1 VLTNIN
7 VAYWGRKTLGKI
19 IRLFA
24 FAMGLLPTLGHAAI
38 FNLDFSTLPGS
49 SFGTVTVTP
58 DAMSGKVDVAVALN
72 TGYTFTP
79 GGYALVFDLISP
91 PAFLLTTASS
101 GFNVGNFAA
110 GSINLPPY
118 GTFEYEDG
126 TFNSGHSTLFLVL
139 SANSGTAP
147 VPLSVASIAGTFA
160 AQIED
165 ANGQTGVVATIAPV
179 PEPST
184 WAMML
189 LGFAGVSFMAYRR
202 KAKPALIAA

>member
-1 VLTNIN
+1 LG
-7 VAYWGRKTLGKI
+7 AKTLVKI

-58 DAMSGKVDVAVALN
+58 DITSGKVDIAVALN

-79 GGYALVFDLISP
+79 GGFALAFDLVSP
-91 PAFLLTTASS
+91 PALLISVASS
-101 GFNVGNFAA
+101 GIAVGNLTS

-118 GTFEYEDG
+118 GTFEYEEG
-126 TFNSGHSTLFLVL
+126 TFSSGLSNFSIIL
-139 SANSGTAP
+139 SANSGVGPA
-147 VPLSVASIAGTFA
+147 PLSVASIAGTFA

-184 WAMML
+184 WAMMI
-189 LGFAGVSFMAYRR
+189 LGFAGIGFMAYRR
-202 KAKPALIAA
+202 KSKPALMAA